1 MLQAPD
7 EAQEAAT
14 TNPSAYGFGG
24 YSYAKTRRM
33 MERFARQVV
42 LHFAAKPTSVST

>member
-7 EAQEAAT
+7 ETQEAAT

-42 LHFAAKPTSVST
+42 PHFAAKPTSVST